1 MEQPLSKEEFVK
13 KVLEEKQKKRYN
25 IAQLNYD
32 LKTIYVNRKKRC
44 GVKNWY
50 K

>member
-1 MEQPLSKEEFVK
+1 MEQPLTKEEFVAK
-13 KVLEEKQKKRYN
+13 MKEDKRKKRYAE
-25 IAQLNYD
+25 AQLNYD